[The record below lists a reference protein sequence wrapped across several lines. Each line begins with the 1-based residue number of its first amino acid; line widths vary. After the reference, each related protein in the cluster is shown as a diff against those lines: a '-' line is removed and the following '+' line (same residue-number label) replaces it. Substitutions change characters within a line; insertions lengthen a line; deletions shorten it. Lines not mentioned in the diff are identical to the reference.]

1 MNIILVDTSYTS
13 FHRFFATKR
22 WFSFAKKEMYKE
34 YKDDPS
40 YNWSKNEIFMD
51 KYNKMYLE
59 SIQKLVTK
67 DIFNNSKI
75 IFCMDCPQADIWR
88 HDISDDYKGNRVD
101 FFHNGLIEL
110 FNCFRCQKIMQ
121 AQKYKICSLIAFHLT
136 HNR

>member
-51 KYNKMYLE
+51 KYKKMYLE
-59 SIQKLVTK
+59 SIQKLVKK

-88 HDISDDYKGNRVD
+88 NDISDDYKGNRVD
-101 FFHNGLIEL
+101 LS
-110 FNCFRCQKIMQ
+110 K
-121 AQKYKICSLIAFHLT
+121 KK
-136 HNR
+136 